1 MLYSYLLLLV
11 KTKRKVWTN
20 SCEFWALCFY
30 IASHSFLVFL
40 QPVLALPAG
49 ETMQCKFWHFCIG
62 LLLYTGNSFPPFF
75 TFSSSDK
82 QPPPHPLAS
91 LQFFTFFL
99 NIFVLTCVS
108 STFALMKMMPSPAS
122 NAAAVSCTWIVLA
135 EHFARLS
142 FYFLAPCSAQWLP
155 KFGNIRIS
163 ICPDW
168 VEWKPSQMHMFISF
182 VPLQPSVSG
191 LSWSPETSSAAPKEQ
206 RDFMLKLDPWSAPQ
220 GGAGWD
226 GGGFC
231 HFFKFNLGCLMHIYC
246 SNHRPMPSICSAPIW
261 WEVVQDDIHRPFKKH
276 IDKQE

>member
-1 MLYSYLLLLV
+1 M
-11 KTKRKVWTN
+11 
-20 SCEFWALCFY
+20 
-30 IASHSFLVFL
+30 
-40 QPVLALPAG
+40 LALPAG
-49 ETMQCKFWHFCIG
+49 ETMQYKFWHFCIG

-91 LQFFTFFL
+91 LQFFTFFFGQFCAHLCEFYVCFHENDAKSSFQRRSCFLHL
-99 NIFVLTCVS
+99 NRVGATLCTPVLLFSRPV
-108 STFALMKMMPSPAS
+108 F
-122 NAAAVSCTWIVLA
+122 
-135 EHFARLS
+135 
-142 FYFLAPCSAQWLP
+142 SAQWLP
-155 KFGNIRIS
+155 RTKFGNIRIS

-182 VPLQPSVSG
+182 VPLQTSVSG

-231 HFFKFNLGCLMHIYC
+231 HVFKFNLGCLMHIYC
-246 SNHRPMPSICSAPIW
+246 SNHRPMPSHLFSSYTMGGCPGWYPPSL
-261 WEVVQDDIHRPFKKH
+261 
-276 IDKQE
+276 